1 MSTKLTTGIYVVV
14 RKIATIDNQFK
25 MGVLNIVEDTV
36 MRPRMV
42 QKPAWMSDERFKLI
56 GQLKSFAVVFNNV
69 VMKGWYNQM
78 VANGTTEDKL
88 RQAAVIAPY
97 IGMMLATQIMASA
110 LREFAKT
117 GDIEKWED
125 REAID
130 HILSAVTYIGGLSFA
145 VDPLRASNWGVD
157 PTTVLL
163 GPAASKFNDLMGGVN
178 GILSGSI
185 EPEDVIN
192 EFLKSIGSSFP
203 LIPALLEE

>member
-1 MSTKLTTGIYVVV
+1 
-14 RKIATIDNQFK
+14 
-25 MGVLNIVEDTV
+25 

-163 GPAASKFNDLMGGVN
+163 GPAASKFNDTMSGLN

>member
-1 MSTKLTTGIYVVV
+1 
-14 RKIATIDNQFK
+14 
-25 MGVLNIVEDTV
+25 
-36 MRPRMV
+36 
-42 QKPAWMSDERFKLI
+42 
-56 GQLKSFAVVFNNV
+56 
-69 VMKGWYNQM
+69 M

-125 REAID
+125 RESID

-163 GPAASKFNDLMGGVN
+163 GPTASKFNDLMGGVN
-178 GILSGSI
+178 AILSGALP
-185 EPEDVIN
+185 PEDVMGKV
-192 EFLKSIGSSFP
+192 FKDAVRGFP
-203 LIPALLEE
+203 LLAGLSEDL